1 MAETIQMPTDPGR
14 TNSEAG
20 YGVTLVTTDG
30 QESTVVCDEQTTV
43 LAAAERA
50 GMILKSSCQAGGCGA
65 CSAVL
70 STGRV
75 EMGDHDPDVIEVP
88 EKDGG
93 ILLCRSFPRADC
105 RIELPYAKPQNRHR
119 PAEPS
124 RSRDHRA
131 GTRCRR
137 RHERHPC
144 AASRRGRLVVG

>member
-1 MAETIQMPTDPGR
+1 MAEAIQMPTDPGR

-93 ILLCRSFPRADC
+93 ILLCRSFPRAVC
-105 RIELPYAKPQNRHR
+105 RIELPYASHKIVTAP
-119 PAEPS
+119 PS
-124 RSRDHRA
+124 RRPGS
-131 GTRCRR
+131 
-137 RHERHPC
+137 C
-144 AASRRGRLVVG
+144 A